1 MAENMVFDRLVSSIS
16 LDERQNL
23 LEKLRSSSNMP
34 SDILYHEERE
44 VVPVGDIAAEFVRLP
59 WYSRLWYFFLSFFKA
74 KPPVVIFGDHQVA
87 ILGQKIEERTPGLYD
102 YQERV
107 LQVAFHR
114 QIEKL
119 KEAARFFYSALDTS
133 VNRDKGAFFAFL
145 GSLEMPNVHK
155 QLEADTDPNVIVEKY
170 PELPEA
176 ELRQIAF
183 KAMEDAFSMINE
195 DQRDIMYFAARS
207 LNRLKGL
214 SSFLFDRVIMA
225 FSNKK
230 EQTGASCSVNVVR
243 ELLITLNNILFSL
256 KVVPPMTLLESLFIF
271 ILQERA
277 SEPGFNIS
285 REIRLLLTKAE
296 DSLTV
301 IREFNKKVPLAWII
315 RCATRNMSFVPQE
328 ISGGEDWFVVYRDYW
343 RRRIE
348 ANFADYLRERRMKGL
363 LETFRTFLKGK
374 SLTPLGNAQ
383 SEANPEGLPV
393 KGAFALS
400 FLLTFYQVV
409 FMASINKILR
419 PILID
424 GEFHRKENRNEFT
437 ESYNNLI
444 KLENDIK
451 RLEFEISPSGEYGKR
466 YIQVRQDMSAIPVKR
481 RKTQIVLEDAQEDA
495 GKILEQ
501 VIKAAKSMVNLLAG
515 FLGKETKGKYDVL
528 TNLPAIAGKGNEYN
542 EYMAGMNEAHQQ
554 FQVLG
559 KILDDIEAMED
570 GR

>member
-1 MAENMVFDRLVSSIS
+1 MVFDRLVSNIS

-23 LEKLRSSSNMP
+23 LEKLKSHSNMP
-34 SDILYHEERE
+34 SEILYHEDRE
-44 VVPVGDIAAEFVRLP
+44 VVAAGDIAAEFVRLP
-59 WYSRLWYFFLSFFKA
+59 WFSRLWYFFLSFFKA
-74 KPPVVIFGDHQVA
+74 KPPVVIFGDHQVTV
-87 ILGQKIEERTPGLYD
+87 LGQKIEERTPGLYD

-133 VNRDKGAFFAFL
+133 VNRDKGTFFAFL
-145 GSLEMPNVHK
+145 GSLEMPDVHVR
-155 QLEADTDPNVIVEKY
+155 LETDTDPNAIVEKY
-170 PELPEA
+170 PDMPEA

-183 KAMEDAFSMINE
+183 KAMEDAFTLITD

-225 FSNKK
+225 FNTKN
-230 EQTGASCSVNVVR
+230 EQTGATCSVNVVR
-243 ELLITLNNILFSL
+243 ELLVTLNNILFSL

-277 SEPGFNIS
+277 SETGFNIN

-348 ANFADYLRERRMKGL
+348 TNFAGYFRDRRMKGL
-363 LETFRTFLKGK
+363 LDTFRTFLKGQ
-374 SLTPLGNAQ
+374 SLKPLGNIQ
-383 SEANPEGLPV
+383 SDSNPEGLPV
-393 KGAFALS
+393 KGTFALS
-400 FLLTFYQVV
+400 FLLTFYSVV

-424 GEFHRKENRNEFT
+424 GEFQRKENRTEFT

-451 RLEFEISPSGEYGKR
+451 RLEFEISPSGDYGKR
-466 YIQVRQDMSAIPVKR
+466 YAQVRQDMSAIPVKR

-495 GKILEQ
+495 EKILEQ
-501 VIKAAKSMVNLLAG
+501 VRKAARSMVNLLGG
-515 FLGKETKGKYDVL
+515 FSGKETKGKYDPL
-528 TNLPAIAGKGNEYN
+528 TNLSAIAGKGNEYN
-542 EYMAGMNEAHQQ
+542 EYMAGMNEAQQQ
-554 FQVLG
+554 FQTLG
-559 KILDDIEAMED
+559 KIMDDIEAMED